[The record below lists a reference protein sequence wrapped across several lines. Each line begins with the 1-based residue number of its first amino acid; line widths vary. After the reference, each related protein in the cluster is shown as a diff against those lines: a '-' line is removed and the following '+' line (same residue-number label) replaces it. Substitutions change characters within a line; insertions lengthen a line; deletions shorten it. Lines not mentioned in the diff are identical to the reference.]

1 MNLSTLEGEVISQHT
16 MLLISSICS
25 LTAASFSLETEHC
38 AVFVTEHSPL
48 LTVALF
54 SCCSVLGSM
63 LVILGLYLVLWG
75 KKEEAAAA
83 TSAKPVQETEVEQQ
97 EKV

>member
-1 MNLSTLEGEVISQHT
+1 
-16 MLLISSICS
+16 
-25 LTAASFSLETEHC
+25 
-38 AVFVTEHSPL
+38 
-48 LTVALF
+48 
-54 SCCSVLGSM
+54 M